1 MGFPPGKTGKLKP
14 ARYDRAT
21 GEETKMSE
29 KPRLDTT
36 RLQKIA
42 QAYWESAALMA
53 AVELEIFTAIAHGHD
68 TIPAAAKAAGIS
80 ERNAERLL
88 TALTAMTLLAR
99 EGDGEQGRFANAPDV
114 QRFLVKDGERYAGPW
129 ILFTKPRWAAYGE
142 LGQRLRSK
150 TENRLGAYESFTVDD
165 ARRYHAATYSI
176 GMGAAR
182 LFSRSV
188 DLSGRKKMLDLGGG
202 SGAYSIVATK
212 TFPGLQAIVLDLPPV
227 AVVAGE
233 YIAANQASDRVSTL
247 PGDFTRTPFPQGVD
261 IVVMAS
267 NLPQYEPD
275 LIRLVVG
282 KAFDALLP
290 GGEMHL
296 IGETLHDDRRGPLS
310 AALWGLNEAVYGS
323 TGRAHTEGEVKGY
336 LQDAGFNDVAVHPF
350 VPGVLSRVAGRKSG

>member
-1 MGFPPGKTGKLKP
+1 MPVSGASCAICMSMGFPPGKTGKLRP

-53 AVELEIFTAIAHGHD
+53 AVELEVFTAIARGHD
-68 TIPAAAKAAGIS
+68 TIAPLAQATGIS

-88 TALTAMTLLAR
+88 TALNAMTLLTY
-99 EGDGEQGRFANAPDV
+99 DGGRFANAADV

-129 ILFTKPRWAAYGE
+129 ILFTKPRWNAYGE
-142 LGQRLRSK
+142 LSQRLRSQ

-212 TFPGLQAIVLDLPPV
+212 TFPGLTAIVLDLPPV

-233 YIAANQASDRVSTL
+233 YIAANGAGDRVSTL

-261 IVVMAS
+261 VVVMAS
-267 NLPQYEPD
+267 NLPQYEPE

-282 KAFDALLP
+282 KVFEA
-290 GGEMHL
+290 
-296 IGETLHDDRRGPLS
+296 RRERQ
-310 AALWGLNEAVYGS
+310 A
-323 TGRAHTEGEVKGY
+323 
-336 LQDAGFNDVAVHPF
+336 
-350 VPGVLSRVAGRKSG
+350 

>member
-1 MGFPPGKTGKLKP
+1 M
-14 ARYDRAT
+14 A
-21 GEETKMSE
+21 E

-53 AVELEIFTAIAHGHD
+53 AVELEIFTAIAHGQD
-68 TIPAAAKAAGIS
+68 TIPAVAQAAGIS

-88 TALTAMTLLAR
+88 TALVAMTLLDR
-99 EGDGEQGRFANAPDV
+99 TGERFANAPDV

-142 LGQRLRSK
+142 LGERLRRT
-150 TENRLGAYESFTVDD
+150 TEKRLGAYEEFTVED

-188 DLSGRKKMLDLGGG
+188 DLTGRRKMLDLGGG
-202 SGAYSIVATK
+202 SGAYSIVATQ
-212 TFPGLQAIVLDLPPV
+212 TYPGLEAIVLDLPPV
-227 AVVAGE
+227 TVVTGE
-233 YIAANQASDRVSTL
+233 YIAANKAGDRVSTL
-247 PGDFTRTPFPQGVD
+247 PGDFTRTAFPQD
-261 IVVMAS
+261 IDVVVMAS

-275 LIRLVVG
+275 LIRLVVA
-282 KAFDALLP
+282 KAFAALVP

-323 TGRAHTEGEVKGY
+323 TGVAHTESEVKGY
-336 LQDAGFNDVAVHPF
+336 LQGAGFTGVEALPF
-350 VPGVLSRVAGRKSG
+350 VPGVLSRVAGRKPG

>member
-1 MGFPPGKTGKLKP
+1 M
-14 ARYDRAT
+14 AQH
-21 GEETKMSE
+21 
-29 KPRLDTT
+29 PRLDTT
-36 RLQKIA
+36 RLQKMA

-53 AVELEIFTAIAHGHD
+53 AVELEVFTAIAHGHD
-68 TIPAAAKAAGIS
+68 TVATAAKAVGIS

-88 TALTAMTLLAR
+88 TALAAMTLLER
-99 EGDGEQGRFANAPDV
+99 DGDRFTNAPDV

-129 ILFTKPRWAAYGE
+129 ILFTKPRWEAFGRLGE
-142 LGQRLRSK
+142 HLRRREENHLGQY
-150 TENRLGAYESFTVDD
+150 TEFTIDD

-188 DLSGRKKMLDLGGG
+188 DLTGRKLMLDLGGG

-212 TFPGLQAIVLDLPPV
+212 TYPGLKAIVLDLPPV
-227 AVVAGE
+227 AVVARE
-233 YIAANQASDRVSTL
+233 YIAANDSADRVSAM
-247 PGDFTRTPFPQGVD
+247 PGDFTKTEFPQGADV
-261 IVVMAS
+261 VVMAS

-282 KAFDALLP
+282 KAFAAMAP

-310 AALWGLNEAVYGS
+310 AALWGLNEAIQHS
-323 TGRAHTEGEVKGY
+323 TGVAHTEGEVKGY
-336 LQDAGFNDVAVHPF
+336 LQGAGFTDVTVHPF
-350 VPGVLSRVAGRKSG
+350 VPGVLSRVTGRKPG

>member
-1 MGFPPGKTGKLKP
+1 M
-14 ARYDRAT
+14 A
-21 GEETKMSE
+21 E

-53 AVELEIFTAIAHGHD
+53 AVELDVFTAIAHGHD
-68 TIPAAAKAAGIS
+68 TIPAVAEAAGIS

-88 TALTAMTLLAR
+88 TALLAMTLLTY
-99 EGDGEQGRFANAPDV
+99 DGGRFANAPDV

-142 LGQRLRSK
+142 LSQRLRATTK
-150 TENRLGAYESFTVDD
+150 NRLGAYESFTVDD

-188 DLSGRKKMLDLGGG
+188 DLSGRHKMLDLGGG

-212 TFPGLQAIVLDLPPV
+212 TFPGLTAIVLDLPPV
-227 AVVAGE
+227 AVVAQE
-233 YIAANQASDRVSTL
+233 YIAANDAADRVSTL

-261 IVVMAS
+261 VVVMAS
-267 NLPQYEPD
+267 NLPQYEPE

-282 KAFDALLP
+282 KAFDALVP

-323 TGRAHTEGEVKGY
+323 TGVAHTETEVKSY
-336 LQDAGFNDVAVHPF
+336 LQGAGFSDVTVHPF
-350 VPGVLSRVAGRKSG
+350 VPGVLSRVAGRKPS

>member
-1 MGFPPGKTGKLKP
+1 M
-14 ARYDRAT
+14 A
-21 GEETKMSE
+21 E

-36 RLQKIA
+36 RLQRMA

-53 AVELEIFTAIAHGHD
+53 AVELEVFTAIAHGHD
-68 TIPAAAKAAGIS
+68 TVPAAARAVGIS

-88 TALTAMTLLAR
+88 TVLAAMTLLER
-99 EGDGEQGRFANAPDV
+99 NDDRFSNAPDV

-129 ILFTKPRWAAYGE
+129 ILFTKPRWEAFGRLSE
-142 LGQRLRSK
+142 RLRDREEK
-150 TENRLGAYESFTVDD
+150 RLGAYVNFTVED

-188 DLSGRKKMLDLGGG
+188 DLTGRELLLDLGGG
-202 SGAYSIVATK
+202 SGAYSIVATQ
-212 TFPGLQAIVLDLPPV
+212 TFPGLKAIVLDLPPV
-227 AVVAGE
+227 TVVANE
-233 YIAANQASDRVSTL
+233 YIAANKATDRVTTL
-247 PGDFTRTPFPQGVD
+247 PGDFTRTEFPQGVD
-261 IVVMAS
+261 VVVMAS

-282 KAFDALLP
+282 KAFAALVP

-310 AALWGLNEAVYGS
+310 AALWGLNEAVQGS
-323 TGRAHTEGEVKGY
+323 TGLAHTEGEVREY
-336 LQDAGFNDVAVHPF
+336 LQGAGFVDVAVHPF
-350 VPGVLSRVAGRKSG
+350 VPGVLSRVTGRKPG